1 MRTIF
6 LSSIWAILLLF
17 CSISYAEEANNKQEI
32 LVVKG
37 DGSWAPLEIY
47 KNGKFH
53 GFHIDLVKAVAK
65 RLDVTVKF
73 KSYPWKRAVEMV
85 RRGKADAIT
94 FMSYTDERAEF
105 GLFYPSNILSHSHIG
120 LFTLKENAEKYSFN
134 GDLKQLEGIKIGTI
148 KGFVYEKSFDQAEFL
163 TKDRSSTHETQLIL
177 KIIHKR
183 LPMGIGNI
191 EDIKYVARQISVL
204 DQLEFITPLIISDQE
219 NYIVFSK
226 KRDKGFAQQFAS
238 EMAAFKKTADYQKLC
253 ELYTSIRTCVAN

>member
-6 LSSIWAILLLF
+6 LSSIWAVLLTF
-17 CSISYAEEANNKQEI
+17 SSISYAEEANRKQEI

-53 GFHIDLVKAVAK
+53 GFHIDLVRAVAK
-65 RLDVTVKF
+65 RLDISVKF
-73 KSYPWKRAVEMV
+73 KSYPWKRAVDMV
-85 RRGKADAIT
+85 KRGKADAVT

-105 GLFYPSNILSHSHIG
+105 GLFYPQNVLSHSHIG
-120 LFTLKENAEKYSFN
+120 LFTLKENAEKYSFT
-134 GDLKQLEGIKIGTI
+134 GDLKELQGVKIGTI

-204 DQLEFITPLIISDQE
+204 DQLEFITPLIISDQA

-226 KRDKGFAQQFAS
+226 KRDKGFAQQFAK
-238 EMAAFKKTADYQKLC
+238 EMAAFKKTPEYQQLC
-253 ELYTSIRTCVAN
+253 ELYSSIRICITD